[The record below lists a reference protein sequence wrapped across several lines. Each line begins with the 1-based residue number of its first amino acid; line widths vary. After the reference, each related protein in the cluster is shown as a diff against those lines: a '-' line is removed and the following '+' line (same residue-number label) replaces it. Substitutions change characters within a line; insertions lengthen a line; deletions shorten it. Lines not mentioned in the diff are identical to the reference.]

1 MVDEAKF
8 DLFQSILEQADS
20 MGLHSDKFEVP
31 EAPAELEHG
40 WYRDGRLDGER
51 FSHAASGLKTEEV
64 FDFGVWELGKFRLEV
79 ELLRDDIDGGGM
91 LRVRWDAERM
101 NPDGWW
107 LAFITG
113 EDESDITCE
122 IHLGESKEGSLL
134 LDNRQLQFDPMLTP
148 FRYLIFSKNQ

>member
-31 EAPAELEHG
+31 EAPAELEPG
-40 WYRDGRLDGER
+40 WYRDGRLDGEK

-91 LRVRWDAERM
+91 LRVVSVPRYNCTSEA
-101 NPDGWW
+101 
-107 LAFITG
+107 LAPCSSAPSSRSRRASPTA
-113 EDESDITCE
+113 
-122 IHLGESKEGSLL
+122 
-134 LDNRQLQFDPMLTP
+134 
-148 FRYLIFSKNQ
+148 